1 MKKFFLKYITIF
13 RVLAV
18 AATLIVVVSSSSKMI
33 RSPLAKGDTSVYLH
47 AAEVILNG
55 GNIYATTQI
64 PAEQGG
70 SYYLYLPLLAILF
83 VPFTFLPINI
93 SIVLW
98 TLINVLLVFWSV
110 KTFYEAMTGHRFF
123 DLTTVERWV
132 MMGIPILLTLR
143 YLLHNLSYGQV
154 NILIL
159 AMLVLAL
166 KYGRREHGIL
176 QGIWAGL
183 AGIVKVTAVPFMF
196 WLFIKEGL
204 KTKAGLFAGVLLG
217 AVLIPSLVVGF
228 GVNLDYV
235 AYWLNNIV
243 LSDSLTASHVPGS
256 INTSVTAVLNRLF
269 GNEPAMNLNGMPIYF
284 TLVNLSPA
292 ALSFLSK
299 ASQLLVLATLGYYAF
314 RFRKSDDLY
323 SRWGGAAFAFTMI
336 PLFAPTA
343 QKHYFVVLLPAY
355 VFSVYVWHFVGNRD
369 KWFRGLVAASAAIAG
384 LGLQELLGET
394 VSDAMFAAGA
404 LPLGTMLL
412 AAAIFRAAQNG
423 ILANEPITDTVS

>member
-1 MKKFFLKYITIF
+1 MKKFFLKNITIL
-13 RVLAV
+13 RIIAV
-18 AATLIVVVSSSSKMI
+18 VATLFVIFSSSNKMI
-33 RSPLAKGDTSVYLH
+33 RSPLAKGDISVYLH

-64 PAEQGG
+64 PSEQGG

-83 VPFTFLPINI
+83 IPFAFLPINI
-93 SIVLW
+93 AVVLW
-98 TLINVLLVFWSV
+98 TLINVLLVYWSV
-110 KTFYEAMTGHRFF
+110 KTFYEAMSGQRFF
-123 DLTTVERWV
+123 DLATVERWV

-166 KYGRREHGIL
+166 KYGRRENGIL
-176 QGIWAGL
+176 QGMWAGL
-183 AGIVKVTAVPFMF
+183 AGVTKITAAPFMF

-204 KTKAGLFAGVLLG
+204 KTNAGLLAGLVLG
-217 AVLIPSLVVGF
+217 AVLIPSVVVGF
-228 GVNLDYV
+228 GVNLDHI
-235 AYWLNNIV
+235 AHWLNNIV

-269 GNEPAMNLNGMPIYF
+269 GDEPAMQLNGTPIYF
-284 TLVNLSPA
+284 TLVSLSPA
-292 ALSFLSK
+292 ALSLLSK
-299 ASQLLVLATLGYYAF
+299 ASQLLVLAALGYYAF
-314 RFRKSDDLY
+314 RFRNSDGLY

-355 VFSVYVWHFVGNRD
+355 VFAVYIWYFIGDRD
-369 KWFRGLVAASAAIAG
+369 KWFRGLVVASAAIAG